1 MPNLNFA
8 GALILFNRCSS
19 KTEDREQIMK
29 DIYKNPILYYI
40 VTPVIIIL
48 WPLLVWAIYLPAT
61 EKSVRDQQAQYKRAE
76 ATMMEILT
84 LDPDRREFADS
95 NNVGT
100 EFTYAGAI
108 DNAARSC
115 GILPSMYKLSS
126 GMLVTSRDQRSQ
138 SASVNLK
145 QIDIKRF
152 AEFLD
157 KIQFRWANLQCNR
170 VKLTKKPGLPDMWD
184 VDIEFKYYY

>member
-1 MPNLNFA
+1 M
-8 GALILFNRCSS
+8 
-19 KTEDREQIMK
+19 E

-40 VTPVIIIL
+40 LVPVIVGL

-61 EKSVRDQQAQYKRAE
+61 EKNVIDQQAQYKKAE
-76 ATMMEILT
+76 AAMMEILT
-84 LDPDRREFADS
+84 LDPDRREFADA

-108 DNAARSC
+108 DNVARAS

-126 GMLVTSRDQRSQ
+126 GMLITSRDQRSQ

-145 QIDIKRF
+145 QIDIKSF

-170 VKLTKKPGLPDMWD
+170 VKLTKKPGLPDRWD

>member
-1 MPNLNFA
+1 
-8 GALILFNRCSS
+8 
-19 KTEDREQIMK
+19 MK

-40 VTPVIIIL
+40 VTPVIVIL
-48 WPLLVWAIYLPAT
+48 WPLFVWAIYLPAA
-61 EKSVRDQQAQYKRAE
+61 EKGVIDQQAQYRKAE
-76 ATMMEILT
+76 AAMMEILT

-95 NNVGT
+95 NNVGA
-100 EFTYAGAI
+100 EFNYADAI
-108 DNAARSC
+108 DNVARSC
-115 GILPSMYKLSS
+115 GIPPSKYKLSS
-126 GMLVTSRDQRSQ
+126 GTLQTTSGQKNQ
-138 SASVNLK
+138 FASVSLK
-145 QIDIKRF
+145 QIDIKSF

>member
-1 MPNLNFA
+1 
-8 GALILFNRCSS
+8 
-19 KTEDREQIMK
+19 MK

-40 VTPVIIIL
+40 IVPVIIGL
-48 WPLLVWAIYLPAT
+48 WPLFVWAIYLPAA
-61 EKSVRDQQAQYKRAE
+61 EKAVKEQQAQYKRAE
-76 ATMMEILT
+76 ATMMEILP

-95 NNVGT
+95 NNIDA
-100 EFTYAGAI
+100 EFTYAGAV
-108 DNAARSC
+108 DNVARSC
-115 GILPSMYKLSS
+115 GIPPSDYKLSS
-126 GMLVTSRDQRSQ
+126 GTLQTASGQKSQ

-145 QIDIKRF
+145 QIDIKKF